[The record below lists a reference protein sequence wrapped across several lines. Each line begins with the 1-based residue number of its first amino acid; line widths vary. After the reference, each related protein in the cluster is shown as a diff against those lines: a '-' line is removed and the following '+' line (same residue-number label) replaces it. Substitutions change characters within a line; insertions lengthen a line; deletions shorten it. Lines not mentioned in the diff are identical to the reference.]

1 MKKNVV
7 VIFGGDSSEHDVSC
21 LSATTVIKNM
31 DTEKYNVILVGITKE
46 GKWLLVDG
54 VKDIEDGSWREG
66 EVKAFI
72 SPDTTTR
79 SLVILAE
86 GTYKLQKVDVI
97 FPVLHG
103 MNGEDGTVQGLF
115 ELSKIPYV
123 GCGVL
128 ASAVSMDKVYTKI
141 IVDHIGIDQAKFVH
155 VRESDFEHLEEA
167 MDRVEKEIPY
177 PIFVK
182 PSCAGSSKGVSK
194 AENRKELEAALYE
207 AVKHDRNILCE
218 ETIVGREVECAVL
231 GDRTQVKSTCVGEI
245 LAAEEAAFYDFDA
258 KYNNAESKT
267 VVDPE
272 MPEESKRKIKEDA
285 EAIFRAVDGFGLSRV
300 DFFLEESGRVVFN
313 EINTLPG
320 FTSISMY
327 PIGVFDSGVG
337 GLTVARE
344 IMRQLPE
351 ESMIYFGD
359 TARVPYGTKSK
370 DTIVR
375 YSRQI
380 VNFLLSKG
388 VKAVVI
394 ACNTASAL
402 ALADLQE
409 LYNVPIIGMVQ
420 PGAIAAMNATKNKNI
435 GIIGTNATIKSGQ
448 YGQYLRKLDPS
459 VTVVTKACPL
469 FVPLVEEGLI
479 DDRITEDMVS
489 RYLREFKQYDI
500 DSLILGC
507 THYPLLIN
515 PIQRFV
521 GDKVTLVNPAYEV
534 AKTLKQML
542 AQRDMAAS
550 EDHTAKYEYYVSDMA
565 DQFLSFAD
573 KVLPCRVDQ
582 VQPVDIE
589 NY

>member
-1 MKKNVV
+1 M
-7 VIFGGDSSEHDVSC
+7 
-21 LSATTVIKNM
+21 
-31 DTEKYNVILVGITKE
+31 
-46 GKWLLVDG
+46 
-54 VKDIEDGSWREG
+54 
-66 EVKAFI
+66 KAFI

-285 EAIFRAVDGFGLSRV
+285 EAIFRAVDEECIECRRYFDYCEHILPALWIDD
-300 DFFLEESGRVVFN
+300 DFLNNEKLE
-313 EINTLPG
+313 
-320 FTSISMY
+320 
-327 PIGVFDSGVG
+327 FDY
-337 GLTVARE
+337 E
-344 IMRQLPE
+344 KFE
-351 ESMIYFGD
+351 
-359 TARVPYGTKSK
+359 
-370 DTIVR
+370 
-375 YSRQI
+375 
-380 VNFLLSKG
+380 
-388 VKAVVI
+388 
-394 ACNTASAL
+394 
-402 ALADLQE
+402 
-409 LYNVPIIGMVQ
+409 
-420 PGAIAAMNATKNKNI
+420 
-435 GIIGTNATIKSGQ
+435 
-448 YGQYLRKLDPS
+448 
-459 VTVVTKACPL
+459 
-469 FVPLVEEGLI
+469 LI
-479 DDRITEDMVS
+479 DTGIK
-489 RYLREFKQYDI
+489 YL
-500 DSLILGC
+500 
-507 THYPLLIN
+507 N
-515 PIQRFV
+515 PKHFSVKSFVEYCRFS
-521 GDKVTLVNPAYEV
+521 KE
-534 AKTLKQML
+534 
-542 AQRDMAAS
+542 
-550 EDHTAKYEYYVSDMA
+550 
-565 DQFLSFAD
+565 
-573 KVLPCRVDQ
+573 
-582 VQPVDIE
+582 
-589 NY
+589 